1 MTKSR
6 TLRVSASEKGPEP
19 WKVSEQGWSDD
30 PTVAHWKSKLR
41 FGSVPTHGEPSFG
54 DLRARKGSHAAMVLM
69 D

>member
-6 TLRVSASEKGPEP
+6 TLRVSASEKGSDP

-54 DLRARKGSHAAMVLM
+54 DLNERDHP
-69 D
+69 